1 MSLTI
6 GYIVVIFLAVLDI
19 YYSMNLSK
27 RKKAFI
33 YTPFEAMSGIYNDIH
48 EEVLESDKTNSTH
61 FSDSSIL
68 KIL

>member
-1 MSLTI
+1 
-6 GYIVVIFLAVLDI
+6 
-19 YYSMNLSK
+19 MNLSK
-27 RKKAFI
+27 RKKAYI

-48 EEVLESDKTNSTH
+48 EVVLESDKTNSTH